1 MNQHTNPVKRAAVAV
16 IAFAVS
22 GMAIA
27 SANMLRNASFETPAA
42 DGEFGAQSWKM
53 NDPDEHGDA
62 WGSAARETWRA
73 QDGTAIG
80 TVRGTWAQAGDY
92 GGWWQESEATAGT
105 MYRVSAQ
112 FYADTDWTA
121 ATQELKLEFWNADR
135 SQMLG
140 ATTNAIVG
148 VGEMWT
154 EVSVDG
160 TAPEGTAWARAVIS
174 VSGTGEAGA
183 LQIDAVDLDVA
194 L

>member
-1 MNQHTNPVKRAAVAV
+1 MKQHTNRVKSVALAVV
-16 IAFAVS
+16 AFTVS

-27 SANMLRNASFETPAA
+27 SANLLKNASFETTGT
-42 DGEFGAQSWKM
+42 DGEATAQNWKM

-62 WGSAARETWRA
+62 WGSATRETWRA
-73 QDGTAIG
+73 HEGAAIG

-92 GGWWQESEATAGT
+92 GGWWQEAEATAGT

-112 FYADTDWTA
+112 FYADANWTA
-121 ATQELKLEFWNADR
+121 SAQELKIEFWNADR
-135 SQMLG
+135 SEMLG
-140 ATTNAIVG
+140 AATNAIVG

-160 TAPEGTAWARAVIS
+160 TAPEGTAWARAVIN
-174 VSGTGEAGA
+174 VSGAGEAGA
-183 LQIDAVDLDVA
+183 LQVDEVVLDVA